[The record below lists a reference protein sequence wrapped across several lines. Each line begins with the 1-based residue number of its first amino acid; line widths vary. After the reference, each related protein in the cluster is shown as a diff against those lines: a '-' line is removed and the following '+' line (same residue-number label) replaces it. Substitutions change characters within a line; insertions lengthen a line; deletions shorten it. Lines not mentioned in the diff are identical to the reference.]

1 MYELTLGEICNIIG
15 GDLAGDASI
24 RVSGISIDSRSATP
38 GDLFAAIIGER
49 TDGHLYVEQASGN
62 GALAALTSQEVN
74 APHIIVPA
82 SPDSLDPVIHALAKI
97 SAHVRTLMQ
106 GVEVIGITGS
116 SGKTSTKDMIG
127 QVLLHAGVTHAPSG
141 SLNNE
146 LGLPLTLLSAPRD
159 VEFLVAEMGMRG
171 LGHISHLCDLAK
183 PTIGVIT
190 NVGRAHIGEVGSIEG
205 IAKAKSE
212 LVSAIPAT
220 GVVVLNADDHRV
232 MAMRSLTEATVF
244 TYGLTVDADVRA
256 ENLQLT
262 PYGSYSFDLVYRGDR
277 AVASIPMLGE
287 HNVLNAL
294 AAAAVG
300 ISVGMEISDIARI
313 LGSLKQMSKW
323 RMEVHQVPGN
333 VTIINDAYNANPES
347 MTAALETLTAIPATG
362 RTFAILGKM
371 HELGQT
377 SQAIHSQ
384 IAKLASELGVN
395 QVIAVGQQAQEYGL
409 PPAMDGKDSSD
420 DSGQNGNGQKSVWLP
435 DFDLACDYIVNEV
448 GSGDILLFKASR
460 AEQFEVLADRIEVLL
475 RTNWG
480 QE

>member
-1 MYELTLGEICNIIG
+1 MYDLTLGEIHKIIG
-15 GDLAGDASI
+15 GDLFGDAAI
-24 RVSGISIDSRSATP
+24 RVSGISIDSRSASP

-49 TDGHLYVEQASGN
+49 TNGHLYVEQATGN
-62 GALAALTSQEVN
+62 GALAALTSQEVD

-97 SAHVRTLMQ
+97 SAHIRTLMQ

-127 QVLLHAGVTHAPSG
+127 QVLIHAGVTHAPSG

-171 LGHISHLCDLAK
+171 LGHISHLCSIAK

-212 LVSAIPAT
+212 LVSAIPSS
-220 GVVVLNADDHRV
+220 GVVVLNADDQRV
-232 MAMRSLTEATVF
+232 MAMRNLTEATVF
-244 TYGLTVDADVRA
+244 TYGLTVEADVRA

-262 PYGSYSFDLVYRGDR
+262 PFGSYSFDLVYRGDR

-313 LGSLKQMSKW
+313 LGSLQLKSKW

-362 RTFAILGKM
+362 RTFAIIGKM

-384 IAKLASELGVN
+384 IAKLASELGVTY
-395 QVIAVGQQAQEYGL
+395 VIAVGQQAQEYGL
-409 PPAMDGKDSSD
+409 PPAKA
-420 DSGQNGNGQKSVWLP
+420 GQNDNGEKSVWLP
-435 DFDLACDYIVNEV
+435 DFDRACDYIVNEV

-460 AEQFEVLADRIEVLL
+460 AEQFEVLADRIEVVL